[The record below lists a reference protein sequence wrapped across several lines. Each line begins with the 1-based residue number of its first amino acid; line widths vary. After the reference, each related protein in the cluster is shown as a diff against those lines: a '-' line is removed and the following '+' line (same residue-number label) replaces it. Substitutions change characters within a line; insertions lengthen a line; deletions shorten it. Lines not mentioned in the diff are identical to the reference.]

1 MKHQLFWKWRLGL
14 VAAVLVVVGGSRQE
28 ASSQT
33 TNIPSGLGPETNI
46 NAVAQAAADQGT
58 NGDQQTEDSA
68 LADAA
73 VEPISSGKPLP
84 PSIKPTGALAEVI
97 RLVNSGVEESVLLAF
112 VTNSTTLFN
121 LGVEEII
128 YLNDIGVPGVVVTA
142 MIQRDQAL
150 KQLGGTAAP
159 EVAAPEPAPPES
171 PTPPQM
177 APQPAPPQEYTT
189 GEYSPPPTSD
199 TGYSAFYD
207 TLAPY
212 GTWVNVAGYGPCWQP
227 TVVVINP
234 TWQPYCDGGRWI
246 YSDCGW
252 YWMSGYSWGWAPFHY
267 GRWFRHHRLGWCW
280 APDTVWGPSW
290 VCWRYNDN
298 WCGWAP
304 LPPGAWYRSGIGLTF
319 HGRAVYGGFG
329 FGLGLNS
336 FTFVGINHFRDPYL
350 HRHALAPHQAAEA
363 YRRTATTAT
372 LSGSHGRV
380 INHGIP
386 PSRVAAATH
395 SDVHRVSLRTTSSG
409 GRPGS
414 HSERFEGNS
423 RTLSVYRPHFPQ
435 SGGRQATSGGR
446 AGSELRTGGGGS
458 AQATAT
464 QRITPQRRRE
474 WPGGP
479 VPEGRARSGISG
491 EKQETQLG
499 EAMHLRQRRRDG
511 ATRAP

>member
-14 VAAVLVVVGGSRQE
+14 VAAVLVVAVGSRQE

-33 TNIPSGLGPETNI
+33 TNIPPGLGPETNI

-150 KQLGGTAAP
+150 KELGGTAAP

-246 YSDCGW
+246 YSDADGIGCR
-252 YWMSGYSWGWAPFHY
+252 AI
-267 GRWFRHHRLGWCW
+267 
-280 APDTVWGPSW
+280 
-290 VCWRYNDN
+290 
-298 WCGWAP
+298 
-304 LPPGAWYRSGIGLTF
+304 PGAGPRSTMAAGSGIIVSAGAGRRTRSGGRRGYAGGITTIGAGGPPCRREPGIGLES
-319 HGRAVYGGFG
+319 
-329 FGLGLNS
+329 GLRSMAEPFMGASGL
-336 FTFVGINHFRDPYL
+336 VW
-350 HRHALAPHQAAEA
+350 A
-363 YRRTATTAT
+363 
-372 LSGSHGRV
+372 
-380 INHGIP
+380 
-386 PSRVAAATH
+386 
-395 SDVHRVSLRTTSSG
+395 
-409 GRPGS
+409 
-414 HSERFEGNS
+414 
-423 RTLSVYRPHFPQ
+423 
-435 SGGRQATSGGR
+435 
-446 AGSELRTGGGGS
+446 
-458 AQATAT
+458 
-464 QRITPQRRRE
+464 
-474 WPGGP
+474 
-479 VPEGRARSGISG
+479 
-491 EKQETQLG
+491 
-499 EAMHLRQRRRDG
+499 
-511 ATRAP
+511 